1 MNSNTPGG
9 RRPQNRRR
17 PSGPATRP
25 VRQVS
30 RPAAEYVRKPRTPA
44 WKVLLTVLI
53 LVLSVVMVLGALAY
67 AFIPGFFENPVKAIG
82 ALFKPEPA
90 PDSPWSQDDAPI
102 IEGAERTDAVYNFLV
117 VGLNADL
124 GNNTDTIMLTQ
135 YDAGEGAINV
145 VQIPRDTYIDAGY
158 NFHKINSV
166 FAAAYNAGSGKSAER
181 RVTGME
187 GDPDA
192 GIMGLCEFVEK
203 SYAVKI
209 DYYVL
214 IDLDAFQGFI
224 DRLGGLRVNVPC
236 DMKYADEEQGLYI
249 DLKAGE
255 DVLTGY
261 EAMCLV
267 RNRKNYVDQDY
278 GRMNAQ
284 KIVLSALLK
293 QIKEDF
299 NANTLSSVI
308 EFAFDNV
315 TTNLSLKD
323 CIYFGTQALDIDMA
337 NLKMVTMPTV
347 DSCGYISTAE
357 TSCIEVINKYLNVY
371 DHDIT
376 AEEFDRENRLTN
388 TKIKELYNDYL
399 QKTVDYEVYDAA
411 TVDKESI
418 DFKTYN

>member
-1 MNSNTPGG
+1 M
-9 RRPQNRRR
+9 
-17 PSGPATRP
+17 
-25 VRQVS
+25 
-30 RPAAEYVRKPRTPA
+30 RKPRTPA
-44 WKVLLTVLI
+44 WKVLVTVLI
-53 LVLSVVMVLGALAY
+53 LVLSVVLVLGALAY

-82 ALFKPEPA
+82 SLFKPDPA
-90 PDSPWSQDDAPI
+90 PESPWSADGAPI

-124 GNNTDTIMLTQ
+124 GNNTDTIMLVQ
-135 YDAGEGAINV
+135 YKVGEGTVNV

-166 FAAAYNAGSGKSAER
+166 FAAAYNSGSGKAAER

-187 GDPDA
+187 GDADS
-192 GIMGLCEFVEK
+192 GIMGLCEFVEV

-214 IDLDAFQGFI
+214 IDLDAFQSFI

-236 DMKYADEEQGLYI
+236 RMYYNDPEQDLYI
-249 DLKAGE
+249 DLYPGE
-255 DVLTGY
+255 QTLSGY
-261 EAMCLV
+261 EAMCMV
-267 RNRKNYVDQDY
+267 RNRKSFVDQDY
-278 GRMNAQ
+278 GRMDAQ
-284 KIVLSALLK
+284 KIVLAALLK

-299 NANTLSSVI
+299 NANTMSSVI

-337 NLKMVTMPTV
+337 NLKMVTMPTTT
-347 DSCGYISTAE
+347 SYGYISTVE

-376 AEEFDRENRLTN
+376 AEEFDRGNRLTN
-388 TKIKELYNDYL
+388 TQIKELYDDYL
-399 QKTVDYEVYDAA
+399 HDTVDYEVYDAD
-411 TVDKESI
+411 TVDKHSI
-418 DFKTYN
+418 DFNTFN